1 MNHPATWLTTRLWR
15 LRRLW
20 LVGVVG
26 AAGMAAPA
34 GMAAAAVDAA
44 PVPAGFVPSST
55 SWVGADQGWV
65 LGFAPGGADPGEPA
79 PALLRTMDGG
89 QTWQARTAPPVRLPD
104 NGVQVRV
111 FFANRTDGLVTD
123 GQSLFATHDGGAGW
137 RSVRLAGVSGPVAI
151 GPIAANTLRE
161 YAVVTVGTG
170 DAARTTLYSS
180 PLAQDWWTPAAGV
193 SIPGQGVPAS
203 GGWDVVARGSDAA
216 VALGVIFESSR
227 FWTSTG
233 AGGFREATAPC
244 GVDARTD
251 LAAVTGRTYALCSSN
266 PGRGFEAKQLLASDL
281 AGPAGQFTPL
291 GPAPDAGITR
301 DFAAGSR
308 TVAAVAAAGG
318 GASFIHLTTDG
329 GQTWTTPLTL
339 DPDVDMFDLAYQ
351 DPTHAVFTAGGPT
364 SVSATVYRSTDAG
377 QTWKPLVF
385 G

>member
-1 MNHPATWLTTRLWR
+1 MNRPATWLTTRLWR
-15 LRRLW
+15 TRRLW

-26 AAGMAAPA
+26 TAAVTGPA
-34 GMAAAAVDAA
+34 GVATAVDAPA
-44 PVPAGFVPSST
+44 VPTGFVPSST
-55 SWVGADQGWV
+55 SWVGPDQGWV
-65 LGFAPGGADPGEPA
+65 LGFAPGADGQA
-79 PALLRTMDGG
+79 PVLVRTLDGG
-89 QTWQARTAPPVRLPD
+89 QTWQARTAPPVRLAD
-104 NGVQVRV
+104 NGVQARV

-123 GQSLFATHDGGAGW
+123 GQSLFATHDGGAAW

-151 GPIAANTLRE
+151 GAIAANTVRE
-161 YAVVTVGTG
+161 YAVVSVGTG
-170 DAARTTLYSS
+170 GTATTALYSS
-180 PLAQDWWTPAAGV
+180 PLGQDWWTPAAGV

-203 GGWDVVARGSDAA
+203 GGWDVVARGTDAE

-227 FWTSTG
+227 FWASTG
-233 AGGFREATAPC
+233 GGGFRAGTAPC

-266 PGRGFEAKQLLASDL
+266 PGRGFEAKQLLASDT
-281 AGPAGQFTPL
+281 AGPAKKFVAL

-308 TVAAVAAAGG
+308 LVAAVAAAGG

-339 DPDVDMFDLAYQ
+339 EPDVDLFDLAYQ
-351 DPTHAVFTAGGPT
+351 DPTHVVFTAGGPT
-364 SVSATVYRSTDAG
+364 SVSATVYRSTDG
-377 QTWKPLVF
+377 GLSWKPLVF